1 LSKYPAGGQA
11 RRWLLSPLRGSVAA
25 PSPLPRVLCQTRTNR
40 VLNNIPT
47 YLEQVA
53 VLLDENGLVPSLK
66 KMAYSVVTLV
76 ECLGVDAV

>member
-25 PSPLPRVLCQTRTNR
+25 PSPLPRVLYQTCTNR

-53 VLLDENGLVPSLK
+53 IFLNEDGLVPSLK
-66 KMAYSVVTLV
+66 KMAGPTVPLV
-76 ECLGVDAV
+76 ECLSVDAV